1 MDVPPE
7 HAAAARR
14 GQDAAA
20 EIMRHALAVT
30 MGCFLLCSQLFAI
43 NLVLATLQDG
53 SSSIYSSCVLLRLW
67 RLRR

>member
-1 MDVPPE
+1 
-7 HAAAARR
+7 
-14 GQDAAA
+14 
-20 EIMRHALAVT
+20 MRHALAVT